1 MITEKDIN
9 TAFENEFD
17 GQEKSLLVQEI
28 LKGRAELE
36 RHRWIP
42 VGERLPEVKQEVL
55 AFDGLIIRQA
65 EMLIDG
71 RFYSEINQAELYVIT
86 HWKPIILPKEKP

>member
-1 MITEKDIN
+1 LIKKDKRL
-9 TAFENEFD
+9 E
-17 GQEKSLLVQEI
+17 
-28 LKGRAELE
+28 AELE

>member
-1 MITEKDIN
+1 MITEKDIKYISI
-9 TAFENEFD
+9 TPDLAQALIKKDKRLE
-17 GQEKSLLVQEI
+17 
-28 LKGRAELE
+28 AELE